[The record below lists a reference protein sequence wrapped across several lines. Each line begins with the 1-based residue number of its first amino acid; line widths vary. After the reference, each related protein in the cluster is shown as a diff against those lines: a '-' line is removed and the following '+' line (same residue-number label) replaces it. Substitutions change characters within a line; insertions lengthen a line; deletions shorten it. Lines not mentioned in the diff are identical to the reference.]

1 MPTPYLTGPVYKHA
15 IGLHDRVIDLQA
27 ALQEPVQR
35 LRIDLFPFGVDPP
48 SQIMDAYLV
57 AFEVRLQ

>member
-1 MPTPYLTGPVYKHA
+1 MPTAHLTGPIYKRA

-27 ALQEPVQR
+27 ALKEPVQR
-35 LRIDLFPFGVDPP
+35 LRIDPFPFGVDPP

-57 AFEVRLQ
+57 VFEVRLQ

>member
-1 MPTPYLTGPVYKHA
+1 MPAAHLTGPIYKRA
-15 IGLHDRVIDLQA
+15 TGLYYRVIDQQA

-35 LRIDLFPFGVDPP
+35 LRIDLFPLGVDPP

-57 AFEVRLQ
+57 VFEVRLQ